1 MTEEQTKRFL
11 EKDGYFLK
19 NTSISNEG
27 YEIEIYQKGESL
39 FFKGYFTNLAYEYLI
54 DGDMW
59 TSFIGSIYYPTV
71 EEVIS
76 RAFQLLKF
84 EIASDCSDFLKKLEY
99 ICDYDNLIKE
109 NS

>member
-1 MTEEQTKRFL
+1 MTEQQTKQFL
-11 EKDGYFLK
+11 EKNGYFLSSI
-19 NTSISNEG
+19 SISNEG
-27 YEIEIYQKGESL
+27 YEIETYQKNNYMHFE
-39 FFKGYFTNLAYEYLI
+39 GYFTTLAYENLI

-84 EIASDCSDFLKKLEY
+84 EIAADCSDFLKNLEY
-99 ICDYDNLIKE
+99 LCDYDSLIEE